1 MAVTPN
7 CSLNGAHGM
16 DFSFSVLVTE
26 SPNLTLALAS
36 PVLGDDW
43 F

>member
-7 CSLNGAHGM
+7 CPLNGAHGM
-16 DFSFSVLVTE
+16 DFSLPVLVIE
-26 SPNLTLALAS
+26 SPNLTLALAN
-36 PVLGDDW
+36 PALGDDC